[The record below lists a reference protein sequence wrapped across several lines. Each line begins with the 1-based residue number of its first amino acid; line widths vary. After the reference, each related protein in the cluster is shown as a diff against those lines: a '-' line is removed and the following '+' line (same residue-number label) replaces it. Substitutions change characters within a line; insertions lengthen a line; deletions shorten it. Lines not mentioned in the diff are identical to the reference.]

1 MMPSPTPDTQAVL
14 LLCAK
19 LGERH
24 DIAKPLNTKQY
35 SAVAKW
41 LREHSLRPRDLLQE
55 NGRTQLSE
63 LRISEVG
70 RDQIERLLDRGAAL
84 GVMVERW
91 TSRGVWL
98 ISRADEEYPSRYKTY
113 LQHATPPVIFGVG
126 DPSSLQKGG
135 LAVVGSRHA
144 SEEDLSFAQRIGA
157 ACADQ
162 RVAIISGAA
171 KGIDSES
178 MMSAINQR
186 GTAIGVLA
194 EGLGR
199 AAVAQ
204 PYHEAIVEGR
214 LTLISPYE
222 PESRWFAFTA
232 MERNKL
238 IYALADAALV
248 VASSDE
254 QGGTWSGAVG
264 ALKQG
269 QIPIY
274 VKASGDIP
282 VGNRKLIQSGAHE
295 FPQELWGDLRK
306 LFENPS
312 PRNKLSFDD
321 LGGVQLDASSAV
333 DVPEKPVSD
342 SPASAPTPVAFDI
355 AAVAEDHNGNDLY
368 DHIIEL
374 MLEVLAEPMDQK
386 SLAEN
391 LNVLPSQV
399 KVWLKRA
406 VEEGKVRKT
415 KKPPRYV
422 RTSTPLSLFAHE
434 TELARNKRP

>member
-1 MMPSPTPDTQAVL
+1 MMQSPTPDTQAVL
-14 LLCAK
+14 LLCAR

-24 DIAKPLNTKQY
+24 DIARPLNTKQY
-35 SAVAKW
+35 SALAKW
-41 LREHSLRPRDLLQE
+41 LRERSLRPGDLLRD

-84 GVMVERW
+84 GIMLERW

-98 ISRADEEYPSRYKTY
+98 ISRADEEYPVRYKTY
-113 LQHATPPVIFGVG
+113 LQHATPPVIYGVG
-126 DPSSLQKGG
+126 DISSLQKGG

-144 SEEDLSFAQRIGA
+144 SEEDLSFAQRVGA

-162 RVAIISGAA
+162 RITIISGAA

-178 MMSAINQR
+178 MMSAINKR

-199 AAVAQ
+199 AAVAE
-204 PYHEAIVEGR
+204 PYHEAIIEGR

-248 VASSDE
+248 VASSDGE
-254 QGGTWSGAVG
+254 GGTWAGAVE

-274 VKASGDIP
+274 ARACGEIP

-295 FPQELWGDLRK
+295 FPQEPWGDLRK

-312 PRNKLSFDD
+312 PPNTLSF
-321 LGGVQLDASSAV
+321 GNFSPAQLDAGSAV
-333 DVPEKPVSD
+333 AVSEQAA
-342 SPASAPTPVAFDI
+342 SVNPTSAPTPALLHLTADKV
-355 AAVAEDHNGNDLY
+355 HNGNDAY
-368 DHIIEL
+368 DHIIL
-374 MLEVLAEPMDQK
+374 LILEVLAEPRDQK
-386 SLAEN
+386 SLAEK
-391 LNVLPSQV
+391 LNVLPSQANA
-399 KVWLKRA
+399 WLKRA
-406 VEEGKVRKT
+406 VKEGRVQKT
-415 KKPPRYV
+415 KKPVRYV
-422 RTSTPLSLFAHE
+422 RTATPLSLFAHDSD
-434 TELARNKRP
+434 TAMNRRS

>member
-1 MMPSPTPDTQAVL
+1 MPSPTADTQAVL

-24 DIAKPLNTKQY
+24 DIAKPLNTRQY
-35 SAVAKW
+35 SALAKW
-41 LREHSLRPRDLLQE
+41 LRERSLRPRDLLQD
-55 NGRTQLSE
+55 NGRMQLSE
-63 LRISEVG
+63 LRLSEVG
-70 RDQIERLLDRGAAL
+70 RAQIERLLDRGAAL

-98 ISRADEEYPSRYKTY
+98 ISRADEGYPVRFKTY
-113 LQHATPPVIFGVG
+113 LQHATPPVIYGVG
-126 DPSSLQKGG
+126 EPSSLQKGG

-144 SEEDLSFAQRIGA
+144 SEEDLSFAERVAA

-162 RVAIISGAA
+162 RITIISGAA

-186 GTAIGVLA
+186 GSAIGVLA

-199 AAVAQ
+199 AAVAE

-238 IYALADAALV
+238 IYALADAALI

-254 QGGTWSGAVG
+254 QGGTWSGAVE

-274 VKASGDIP
+274 VKGSGEIP
-282 VGNRKLIQSGAHE
+282 AGNRKLIQSGAQE
-295 FPQELWGDLRK
+295 FPREPWINLRQ
-306 LFENPS
+306 LFENLS
-312 PRNKLSFDD
+312 PRNILSFGDQSQTHPD
-321 LGGVQLDASSAV
+321 TGSAV
-333 DVPEKPVSD
+333 SVSEQLAPD
-342 SPASAPTPVAFDI
+342 NRISAPAPAPLEL
-355 AAVAEDHNGNDLY
+355 AADQDRNGSDAYN
-368 DHIIEL
+368 HIVEA
-374 MLEVLAEPMDQK
+374 MLEVLAEPIDQK
-386 SLAEN
+386 SVAEK
-391 LNVLPSQV
+391 LNVLPSQA
-399 KVWLKRA
+399 KAWLKRA
-406 VEEGKVRKT
+406 VEEGRVRRT
-415 KKPPRYV
+415 KKPLRYV
-422 RTSTPLSLFAHE
+422 RTSTPLSLFAHDSE
-434 TELARNKRP
+434 AALNKRS

>member
-35 SAVAKW
+35 SALAKW
-41 LREHSLRPRDLLQE
+41 LRERSLRPRDLLQD
-55 NGRTQLSE
+55 NGRMQLSE
-63 LRISEVG
+63 LSLSEVG

-98 ISRADEEYPSRYKTY
+98 ISRADEEYPVRYKTY
-113 LQHATPPVIFGVG
+113 LQHATPPVIYGVG
-126 DPSSLQKGG
+126 EHSSLQKGG
-135 LAVVGSRHA
+135 LAVVGSRRA
-144 SEEDLSFAQRIGA
+144 SEEDLCFAQRVGA
-157 ACADQ
+157 ACADE
-162 RVAIISGAA
+162 RIAIISGAA

-178 MMSAINQR
+178 MMSAINKR

-199 AAVAQ
+199 AAVAE
-204 PYHEAIVEGR
+204 PYHEAIIEGR

-254 QGGTWSGAVG
+254 QGGTWSGAVE
-264 ALKQG
+264 ALKQR

-274 VKASGDIP
+274 VKASGEIP
-282 VGNRKLIQSGAHE
+282 AGNRKLIHSGAQE
-295 FPQELWGDLRK
+295 FPQEPWSNLHQ
-306 LFENPS
+306 LFENSLPS
-312 PRNKLSFDD
+312 TRLFGDHSPSYSSTS
-321 LGGVQLDASSAV
+321 GGVSA
-333 DVPEKPVSD
+333 PEQPPPD
-342 SPASAPTPVAFDI
+342 SPKPAPTRPTLEL
-355 AAVAEDHNGNDLY
+355 AAVQDRDGSDVY
-368 DHIIEL
+368 DHVVEV
-374 MLEVLAEPMDQK
+374 MLAVLAEPVDED
-386 SLAEN
+386 SIAEK
-391 LNVLPSQV
+391 LNVLPTQARA
-399 KVWLKRA
+399 WLKRA
-406 VEEGKVRKT
+406 VQEGKVRKL
-415 KKPPRYV
+415 KKPVRYV
-422 RTSTPLSLFAHE
+422 RTSAALPLFAHKAE
-434 TELARNKRP
+434 AALNKRS